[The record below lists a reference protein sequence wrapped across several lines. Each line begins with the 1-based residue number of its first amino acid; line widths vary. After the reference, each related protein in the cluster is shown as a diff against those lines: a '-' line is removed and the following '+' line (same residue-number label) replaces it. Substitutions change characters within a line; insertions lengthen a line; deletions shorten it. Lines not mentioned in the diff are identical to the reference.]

1 MRPYGATR
9 HPLIDKG
16 ADPPVLRLCVSC
28 HLSLPSAVVP
38 CPLPAASW
46 RFASFPL
53 RPASSPV
60 LASRARSDPVLRDFA
75 GFAARNFR
83 QHLVGR
89 TYLTVQPIFAPI
101 GAPGVSHPAEALP
114 SPARLR
120 VAAED
125 VES

>member
-1 MRPYGATR
+1 MRPAGTTGHAF
-9 HPLIDKG
+9 IDKG
-16 ADPPVLRLCVSC
+16 ADPPVPRLCASC
-28 HLSLPSAVVP
+28 EVSLPMPVSP
-38 CPLPAASW
+38 CPLPAASR

-101 GAPGVSHPAEALP
+101 GAPGL
-114 SPARLR
+114 
-120 VAAED
+120 
-125 VES
+125 